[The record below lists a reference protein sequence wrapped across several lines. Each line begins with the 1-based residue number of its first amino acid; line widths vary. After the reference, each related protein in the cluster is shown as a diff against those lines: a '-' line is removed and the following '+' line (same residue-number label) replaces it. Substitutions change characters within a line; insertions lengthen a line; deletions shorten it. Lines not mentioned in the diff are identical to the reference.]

1 MEINVMTRTRHCALS
16 ASSPALTMWR
26 ALPVFTGAV
35 RLEGGLGYTP
45 GVVVEADA
53 AATAPGRRAWS
64 PPI

>member
-1 MEINVMTRTRHCALS
+1 MEINIMTRTRHCSLS

-26 ALPVFTGAV
+26 RLPAFAGAV

-53 AATAPGRRAWS
+53 APTAPGQPAWS